1 MAISEKPVKKA
12 FFVIFFFWFAYVVT
26 SVTNAAGYTSDRI
39 TDSIKLGL
47 IITIC
52 IVGFFSGREYF
63 LFTHTT
69 LIFMIAMSF
78 LIIYHLTEL
87 TEEFAI
93 FQSVPLFGKV
103 TLAKQTFETTMMIG
117 SVCLLLGGI
126 YFSVFEIN
134 RAREQ
139 LDADVTKLKS
149 LASQLSITEE
159 RERHQLA
166 TQLHDHIGQSLVISK
181 AKLDEQYEADISGDL
196 KKVLREVCECLG
208 QVIQD
213 TRTLTFDLSSPLL
226 YMMGFEAAAE
236 QWLIDEIQKKHG
248 IKTKFANDGKHKPL
262 DEDIRGILFRN
273 LRELL
278 INVVKHAKAQKVKV
292 SVLRVNENIQVRVE
306 DDGIGFNPLEVK
318 TGTILS
324 GKFGLFSIRERLE
337 QLGGSVE
344 IRSRPGEGSTII
356 MTAPLKRKEV
366 TDLSSSMGLDT
377 NI

>member
-1 MAISEKPVKKA
+1 MAIHEKPVKRA
-12 FFVIFFFWFAYVVT
+12 LFVICLFWFAYVLT
-26 SVTNAAGYTSDRI
+26 SIADDAGYASDQI

-47 IITIC
+47 IIVMC
-52 IVGFFSGREYF
+52 IVGFISGKEFFHFTRTTSIF
-63 LFTHTT
+63 LV
-69 LIFMIAMSF
+69 AMSF
-78 LIIYHLTEL
+78 LIFFHLTEL
-87 TEEFAI
+87 TEEFAV
-93 FQSVPLFGKV
+93 FQPVPLFGEV
-103 TLAKQTFETTMMIG
+103 TLAKRSFETAMMIG

-134 RAREQ
+134 KARKQ

-181 AKLDEQYEADISGDL
+181 AKLDEQYDADIPGDL
-196 KKVLREVCECLG
+196 KKVLKEVCECLG

-236 QWLIDEIQKKHG
+236 QWIIDEIQKKHG
-248 IKTKFANDGKHKPL
+248 IKTKFANDGKPKPL

-318 TGTILS
+318 TGAILS

-344 IRSRPGEGSTII
+344 IRSRPGQGCRII
-356 MTAPLKRKEV
+356 MTAPLKSEE
-366 TDLSSSMGLDT
+366 TTTPGQS
-377 NI
+377 

>member
-1 MAISEKPVKKA
+1 MIIPKKLFKRT
-12 FFVIFFFWFAYVVT
+12 FFVLCLFWFAYVVT
-26 SVTNAAGYTSDRI
+26 AIANTAGYLSDQI

-47 IITIC
+47 IIIIC
-52 IVGFFSGREYF
+52 VVGFFSGREF
-63 LFTHTT
+63 FHFTHTT
-69 LIFMIAMSF
+69 SIFLVAMSF
-78 LIIYHLTEL
+78 LIIFHVTEL

-93 FQSVPLFGKV
+93 FQSVPLFGEV
-103 TLAKQTFETTMMIG
+103 TLAKKAFETAMMIG

-134 RAREQ
+134 RVRKQ
-139 LDADVTKLKS
+139 LDSDIAKLKS

-159 RERHQLA
+159 RERHRLA
-166 TQLHDHIGQSLVISK
+166 TKLHDHIGQSLIISK
-181 AKLDEQYEADISGDL
+181 AKLDEQCEADISGDL
-196 KKVLREVCECLG
+196 QKVLKEVCECLG

-236 QWLIDEIQKKHG
+236 QWLADEIQKKHG
-248 IKTKFANDGKHKPL
+248 IKTEFVNDGQHKPL

-292 SVLRVNENIQVRVE
+292 FVLRDNEDIRVLIE

-318 TGTILS
+318 TKAILS

-337 QLGGSVE
+337 QLGGCVE
-344 IRSRPGEGSTII
+344 ISSKIGGGSRIK
-356 MTAPLKRKEV
+356 MTAPLKREK
-366 TDLSSSMGLDT
+366 
-377 NI
+377 